1 MARTRGRCGYALIS
15 DGAKLRG
22 VDIVGLFFA
31 SLCVFEA
38 VGGLVLQ
45 PSYRKVFQDFGSTIP
60 LITSLMLNPITLL
73 IAGVVPMALMAEGVL
88 RQRSEKTQ
96 LLRCIVGMIGSA
108 GLIAGFVAAIY
119 LPMIGL
125 AAEIH

>member
-1 MARTRGRCGYALIS
+1 MER
-15 DGAKLRG
+15 KLRG

-38 VGGLVLQ
+38 IVGLMLQ
-45 PSYRKVFQDFGSTIP
+45 PTYLKMFRDFS
-60 LITSLMLNPITLL
+60 TSLPPLTRIMLNPATLL
-73 IAGVVPMALMAEGVL
+73 IGGLIPMALMAEGVL
-88 RQRSEKTQ
+88 RQRSEGSQ
-96 LLRCIVGMIGSA
+96 LARCVVAMIGSA
-108 GLIAGFVAAIY
+108 GLIVGFVAAIY